1 MTSQVQPVAA
11 PAREAV
17 YPPTSLCLGYAVG
30 TAGVAILL
38 NTIAVYFPALMS
50 TVLGIS
56 PAVAATMIMFSK
68 FYDAFANVVTG
79 ALSDRTKS
87 RLGRR
92 RPFLLA
98 GGLVSSLSLLMIFV
112 APPLSG
118 TTLIVYM
125 AVALVLYSTGY
136 SLFNVPYLAMP
147 AEITRGTKER
157 LRLISFRTAFVGVGQ
172 LTALALSAW
181 LIDRGGGGNDGYR
194 LMGVV
199 MASLALV
206 TMVGSFLGT
215 ASARVEQHTGAAQ
228 KFSKADVRSLLANRP
243 LRLLL
248 GAKLAQYCS
257 FGILSP
263 VTLFFMLN
271 VMSVGYTGMIH
282 QSVVQNSMV
291 FLSQPVWTRIGTRF
305 GKRNAYLLAQAIMIP
320 AVVSWWWA
328 DATTGLDGIW
338 WRAAMFGFASG
349 GALLMSTSM
358 LPDTIEY
365 DRLTTGIERG
375 GVFASLYSVNEK
387 LGFAVGAAVLGMGLS
402 FGGYVATTGGKI
414 IAQSAETV
422 TAIYLIKCVVPA
434 AFLLIGVLLLLRYRL
449 DDATLARLRAEKQAQ
464 A

>member
-1 MTSQVQPVAA
+1 MTSPA
-11 PAREAV
+11 PADRV
-17 YPPTSLCLGYAVG
+17 YPPTRLCIGYAVG

-38 NTIAVYFPALMS
+38 NTISVYFPALMS

-68 FYDAFANVVTG
+68 LFDAAANVAVGT
-79 ALSDRTKS
+79 LSDRTRS

-98 GGLVSSLSLLMIFV
+98 GGIVSFASLLMIFL
-112 APPLSG
+112 APQLSG
-118 TTLIVYM
+118 TMLILYM
-125 AVALVLYSTGY
+125 GVALMLYSTGY

-147 AEITRGTKER
+147 AEITRGSKER
-157 LRLISFRTAFVGVGQ
+157 LRLISFRTAFVGIGQ

-181 LIDRGGGGNDGYR
+181 LIERGGGGNDGYR

-199 MASLALV
+199 MASLALAS
-206 TMVGSFLGT
+206 MLGSFFGT
-215 ASARVEQHTGAAQ
+215 ASARVEQHTGIAQ
-228 KFSKADVRSLLANRP
+228 RFTWADTRTVFSNRP
-243 LRLLL
+243 LMILL
-248 GAKLAQYCS
+248 GAKLSQYCS
-257 FGILSP
+257 FGILQP
-263 VTLFFMLN
+263 VTLFFLLN
-271 VMSVGYTGMIH
+271 VMSVGFTGMIH
-282 QSVVQNSMV
+282 QSIVQNSMV
-291 FLSQPVWTRIGTRF
+291 FLSQPIWTRIAART

-320 AVVSWWWA
+320 AILSWWFV
-328 DATTGLDGIW
+328 DVTTGLPGIW

-375 GVFASLYSVNEK
+375 GLFASLYSVNEK
-387 LGFAVGAAVLGMGLS
+387 LGFAVGAAILGVGLS
-402 FGGYVATTGGKI
+402 MGGYVATTGGKI

-422 TAIYLIKCVVPA
+422 TAIYVIKCVVPA

-449 DDATLARLRAEKQAQ
+449 DDVTLNRLRAAALPAGKA